1 MEPAETIKAPKPAQD
16 SRRSWERFWVKQEM
30 GGPVTDPQTG
40 TSFVLMSEAI
50 WDTAAAALS
59 VLYLLFMLG
68 FLSWALFDIYHGQNQ
83 VLAWLFSKETTY
95 PDSPLG
101 RLIAYA
107 VIGGGMG
114 AVVDGFRSFV
124 IWHSERQAF
133 GWRFLWKYITLPP
146 LGGLLAAMVY
156 ALVQG
161 GIAILGGSFMPE
173 EGSANQ
179 VLSAFGIGA
188 LAGYGS
194 NKVFRWL
201 DGHVNRIFSIQKEIA
216 VPNLTGLTKD
226 QAVTALEEAG
236 LKVGKIKEK
245 SDPANAGKVILQSP
259 KADSKLAPG
268 AVVDIT
274 IATP

>member
-1 MEPAETIKAPKPAQD
+1 MAPGETIKAPQPAQD
-16 SRRSWERFWVKQEM
+16 SKKFWERFWVKQEM
-30 GGPVTDPQTG
+30 GKPIVDPQTG
-40 TSFVLMSEAI
+40 TAFVPLSEAI

-114 AVVDGFRSFV
+114 AIIDGFRSFV

-161 GIAILGGSFMPE
+161 GIAVLGGSFTPE

-201 DGHVNRIFSIQKEIA
+201 DGHVNRIFSIQKETA
-216 VPNLTGLTKD
+216 VPNLIGLTKD
-226 QAVTALEEAG
+226 AAVTALEEAG
-236 LKVGKIKEK
+236 LKVKVKEK
-245 SDPANAGKVILQSP
+245 PDPANAGKVILQSP

-274 IATP
+274 IATA